1 MTDEKKK
8 VDVKETADSIIRE
21 TKAKSNNSQFVLWFA
36 ALILGAVLGWMG
48 IPALNEFFN
57 FVATVFTRLF
67 QFIAVPTIALAVITT
82 LAALGGNKETG
93 IIFAHAVVYTL
104 LTTFLAAFI
113 GLGLYLYIAPDNLP
127 AEIVN
132 AGSDVVKGQSVAALS
147 YYDHILGVI
156 PNNVLA
162 PFLSGN
168 VLSVM
173 LIAAAVGLALAFM
186 PKTENREA
194 LLKIIQGVQEL
205 AFTLIRAILYVLP
218 IGIVA
223 FAGQLSAQIEAGV
236 IVGALGK
243 YTAVV
248 MLGNAI
254 QFFIVLPIILVI
266 RGLNPIYVMR
276 QMGQA
281 IAVALFTKSSAGTL
295 PVTLACSEQ
304 NLKCNPKVSRFVLER
319 LRSFHSG
326 NFPVH
331 YAECRF

>member
-147 YYDHILGVI
+147 YYDHTTMTT
-156 PNNVLA
+156 
-162 PFLSGN
+162 FS
-168 VLSVM
+168 
-173 LIAAAVGLALAFM
+173 
-186 PKTENREA
+186 
-194 LLKIIQGVQEL
+194 
-205 AFTLIRAILYVLP
+205 
-218 IGIVA
+218 
-223 FAGQLSAQIEAGV
+223 
-236 IVGALGK
+236 
-243 YTAVV
+243 
-248 MLGNAI
+248 
-254 QFFIVLPIILVI
+254 
-266 RGLNPIYVMR
+266 
-276 QMGQA
+276 
-281 IAVALFTKSSAGTL
+281 ALFLTTYW
-295 PVTLACSEQ
+295 
-304 NLKCNPKVSRFVLER
+304 
-319 LRSFHSG
+319 LRSFPATYFPLCLSLLPLVWHWLSCRKPKTAKHSLKSFKAFR
-326 NFPVH
+326 NWHSPLSVLFFTFCRLVSLLSQASFPH
-331 YAECRF
+331 RLKQA

>member
-1 MTDEKKK
+1 MTDENKK

-156 PNNVLA
+156 PNNV
-162 PFLSGN
+162 
-168 VLSVM
+168 
-173 LIAAAVGLALAFM
+173 
-186 PKTENREA
+186 TENREA

-254 QFFIVLPIILVI
+254 QFFIVLPIILII

-295 PVTLACSEQ
+295 PVTLAEPEMQSE
-304 NLKCNPKVSRFVLER
+304 
-319 LRSFHSG
+319 SFPFRTAYLH
-326 NFPVH
+326 H
-331 YAECRF
+331 H

>member
-173 LIAAAVGLALAFM
+173 LLLLPLVWHWLSCRK
-186 PKTENREA
+186 PKTAKHSLKSFRAFRNWHSPLSVLSFMFCRLVS
-194 LLKIIQGVQEL
+194 LL
-205 AFTLIRAILYVLP
+205 
-218 IGIVA
+218 
-223 FAGQLSAQIEAGV
+223 S
-236 IVGALGK
+236 
-243 YTAVV
+243 
-248 MLGNAI
+248 
-254 QFFIVLPIILVI
+254 
-266 RGLNPIYVMR
+266 
-276 QMGQA
+276 QA
-281 IAVALFTKSSAGTL
+281 SF
-295 PVTLACSEQ
+295 PHR
-304 NLKCNPKVSRFVLER
+304 LKQ
-319 LRSFHSG
+319 
-326 NFPVH
+326 
-331 YAECRF
+331 A